1 MRRLALLLLLL
12 AVLSGCN
19 TLVKT
24 PVVVMKDLSV
34 VSVDPAGAGM
44 EVYLRLKNPN
54 NFDLKLYGYSYDL
67 KVMALPLV
75 KGGAREEINFPA
87 NEETDV
93 RIPIR
98 VAYADLLEILKRK
111 PDPDKIPYQLAAGL
125 DLETPL
131 GQMSVPV
138 KHTGTYAIPKQYR
151 PAAIFGKIADF
162 FKF

>member
-12 AVLSGCN
+12 VVLSGCD

-24 PVVVMKDLSV
+24 PVVVTHDLSV

-44 EVYLRLKNPN
+44 EIYLRLKNTN

-75 KGGAREEINFPA
+75 KGGAREEVNFPA

-111 PDPDKIPYQLAAGL
+111 PDPDKIPYQFAAGL

-162 FKF
+162 FNF

>member
-1 MRRLALLLLLL
+1 MKRIAFLMLLLVL
-12 AVLSGCN
+12 LSGCN
-19 TLVKT
+19 TLVET
-24 PVVVMKDLSV
+24 PVVVMQDLSV

-44 EVYLRLKNPN
+44 EIYLRVKNPN
-54 NFDLKLYGYSYDL
+54 NFDLKLHGYSYDL

-75 KGGAREEINFPA
+75 KGGAREEVTFPA
-87 NEETDV
+87 NEESDV

-98 VAYADLLEILKRK
+98 VTYADLLEILKRK
-111 PDPDKIPYQLAAGL
+111 PDPEKIPYQLAAGL

-131 GQMSVPV
+131 GQMTLPI

-162 FKF
+162 LKF